1 MTLPAPSVVPP
12 LPTVFPVVVLRYY
25 TMANATT
32 PVLLG
37 LLLVAMALAVRL
49 VQPNAR
55 NVLPVLPIVLS
66 VLVDLSPT

>member
-1 MTLPAPSVVPP
+1 
-12 LPTVFPVVVLRYY
+12 
-25 TMANATT
+25 MANATT